1 MTAKPQNKFLLSITN
16 LSDLTAWFRISTKK
30 NTLSIICYQ
39 SSQRQVQAKI
49 LEQDQMRAHLE
60 SQRMGQRIS
69 KVLFTN
75 TTQILAQQKLKNMIA
90 DQILVMTRDLYPK
103 EAIFLVYLLQI

>member
-1 MTAKPQNKFLLSITN
+1 
-16 LSDLTAWFRISTKK
+16 
-30 NTLSIICYQ
+30 
-39 SSQRQVQAKI
+39 
-49 LEQDQMRAHLE
+49 
-60 SQRMGQRIS
+60 MGQHIS